1 MMSSP
6 RAAESR
12 SSKAERSSAPSD
24 APAARDRRTRWCARR
39 GRRRSS
45 NPPQETERGR
55 EAPFSFCL
63 LLPVWLPSCRSR
75 TLLRLRFHPQQ
86 LEGVAEVDLALVGL
100 GEFQV
105 LDGADS
111 LPDEHRPALGI
122 EGAVA
127 RERHAIGAE
136 EIQSAAQR
144 GGRSAEH
151 GVAV

>member
-1 MMSSP
+1 MTSSP
-6 RAAESR
+6 RAVESR
-12 SSKAERSSAPSD
+12 SSKAERSSVQSA
-24 APAARDRRTRWCARR
+24 ALAARDRRTRWCARR

-45 NPPQETERGR
+45 NLPQETERGR

-63 LLPVWLPSCRSR
+63 LLPVRLPSCRSR

-105 LDGADS
+105 LDRAYP
-111 LPDEHRPALGI
+111 LANEHRPALGI

-127 RERHAIGAE
+127 REHHAIG
-136 EIQSAAQR
+136 
-144 GGRSAEH
+144 
-151 GVAV
+151 